1 MEIIDLREEIDR
13 KTNFIREM
21 EKKLDNSI
29 LENKKI
35 SNRRQGSLIYD
46 IVYA

>member
-35 SNRRQGSLIYD
+35 SNRR
-46 IVYA
+46 

>member
-13 KTNFIREM
+13 KTNFIREL

-35 SNRRQGSLIYD
+35 SNRR
-46 IVYA
+46 